1 MTMYIAASR
10 SRVALALTVLG
21 AVLPAAVAAQQAP
34 DPRVGLRAGWND
46 AGEAA
51 WNLDLV
57 AHRPRPEGWFNPE
70 QPGDFGYVNADM
82 AFRGN
87 LVFQGGFHGFQVWDV
102 SNASSPTLR
111 STFVC

>member
-51 WNLDLV
+51 
-57 AHRPRPEGWFNPE
+57 
-70 QPGDFGYVNADM
+70 
-82 AFRGN
+82 
-87 LVFQGGFHGFQVWDV
+87 
-102 SNASSPTLR
+102 
-111 STFVC
+111 